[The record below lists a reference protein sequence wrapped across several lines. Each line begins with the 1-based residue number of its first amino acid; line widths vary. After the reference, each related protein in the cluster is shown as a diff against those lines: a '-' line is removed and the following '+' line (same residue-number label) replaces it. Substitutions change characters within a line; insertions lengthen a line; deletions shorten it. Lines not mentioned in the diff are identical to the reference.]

1 MIESKSLNKII
12 SVIIPTYNS
21 ENTIIRSI
29 NSVLNQ
35 KVNNFIEIIII
46 DDNSID
52 KTVKKVKGI
61 RIKNNF
67 KITIIKNKINRGSGY
82 CRRIGI
88 KKAKGFYLAFLDSD
102 DYWLN
107 NKLSD
112 QIKFI
117 NKNPSIKFTYSD
129 FLKEYSYKKN
139 YILPNKNSNKNKH
152 K

>member
-67 KITIIKNKINRGSGY
+67 RKTIIKNKINRGSGY
-82 CRRIGI
+82 CRESVLKSKR
-88 KKAKGFYLAFLDSD
+88 FYLAS
-102 DYWLN
+102 
-107 NKLSD
+107 
-112 QIKFI
+112 
-117 NKNPSIKFTYSD
+117 
-129 FLKEYSYKKN
+129 
-139 YILPNKNSNKNKH
+139 
-152 K
+152 